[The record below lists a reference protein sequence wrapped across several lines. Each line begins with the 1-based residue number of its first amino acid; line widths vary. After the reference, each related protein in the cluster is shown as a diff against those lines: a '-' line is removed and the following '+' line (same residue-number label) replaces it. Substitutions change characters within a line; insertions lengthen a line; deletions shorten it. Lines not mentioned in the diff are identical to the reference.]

1 VKPGTLAK
9 HVRGRLFFDLDGTLT
24 DPREGIVACL
34 RHALEGIDVQ
44 PPPDDDLARLIGP
57 PLQQSLQGLLGRE
70 RGHLVAKALELYRVR
85 FSAVGMFENRVYAG
99 IPGALGALRDAG
111 WRLSVVTSKPH
122 TFAVPILEH
131 FALAASFAT
140 VYGSELSGE
149 RTDKAEL
156 IGYALRAEG
165 APAEQVIMIGDRS
178 HDIVGARANSVQS
191 RGVLWGYGT
200 REELVDAGADGL
212 FETPASLISELTPAT
227 DSVSA
232 G

>member
-1 VKPGTLAK
+1 
-9 HVRGRLFFDLDGTLT
+9 VRGRLFFDLDGTLT

-34 RHALEGIDVQ
+34 RHALEGVDV
-44 PPPDDDLARLIGP
+44 PPPSDDDLARLIGP
-57 PLQQSLQGLLGRE
+57 PLQQSLRGLLGTE
-70 RGHLVAKALELYRVR
+70 RAHLAATALELYRVR
-85 FSAVGMFENRVYAG
+85 FRAVGMFENRVYAG
-99 IPGALGALRDAG
+99 IPEALAALRHAG

-122 TFAVPILEH
+122 TFAVPILDH
-131 FALAASFAT
+131 FGLVESFAS

-178 HDIVGARANSVQS
+178 HDIVGARANRVQS

-200 REELVDAGADGL
+200 REELADAGADGL
-212 FETPASLISELTPAT
+212 FETVAALVSELTST
-227 DSVSA
+227 RCSVSA